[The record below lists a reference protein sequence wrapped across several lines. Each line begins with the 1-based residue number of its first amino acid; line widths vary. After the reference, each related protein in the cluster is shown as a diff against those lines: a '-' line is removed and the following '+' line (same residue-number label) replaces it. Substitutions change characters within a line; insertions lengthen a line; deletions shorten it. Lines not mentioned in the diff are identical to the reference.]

1 MYALTDMNQRDYAQR
16 YQLQLQ
22 TTVSGRFSH
31 RKTDIRFPYLL
42 HGSMR

>member
-1 MYALTDMNQRDYAQR
+1 MYASMDMNPPDYYQH

-31 RKTDIRFPYLL
+31 RKTDIRFPNLL
-42 HGSMR
+42 SGSM